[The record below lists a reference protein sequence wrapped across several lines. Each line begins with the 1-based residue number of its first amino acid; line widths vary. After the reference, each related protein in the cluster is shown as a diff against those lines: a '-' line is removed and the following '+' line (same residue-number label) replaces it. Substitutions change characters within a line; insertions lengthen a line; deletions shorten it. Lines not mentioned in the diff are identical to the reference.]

1 MISEDEEIAQQKNE
15 VFFHHKARDKTD
27 KQRLFRITL
36 IISATL
42 LSVVYIVA
50 FVITADYLLHAENH
64 NKLGHG
70 CVCPSCP
77 DDWIGYRR
85 KCYYFSLEKRNWTS
99 SQDFCSS
106 QKAFLLIFNDNKEKE
121 FVMQYKG
128 KVPSWI
134 GFRKNPDQIWRWTN
148 NENAIKLGVIG
159 KGGDCAYL
167 NSEGT
172 ATASRCGIELR
183 WICSKHDLCNR
194 ST

>member
-50 FVITADYLLHAENH
+50 FVITADYLLHENH